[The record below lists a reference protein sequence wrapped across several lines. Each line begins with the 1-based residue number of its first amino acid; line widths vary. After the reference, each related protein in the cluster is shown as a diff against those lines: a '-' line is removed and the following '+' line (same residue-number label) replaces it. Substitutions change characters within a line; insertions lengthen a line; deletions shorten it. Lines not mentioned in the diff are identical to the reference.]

1 MNAVI
6 VFPKSFLFGTATS
19 SHQIEGNNKWN
30 DWWYYEQI
38 GKLPYK
44 SGRACNHWELYKEDI
59 SLMHSLGYDGYRFS
73 IEWSRI
79 FPKEN
84 EIDEN
89 ALNKYREIIELLL
102 ERDITPNV
110 TLHHF
115 TSPLWFMQKGGF
127 AKEENLKHWE
137 KYVEI
142 ISEILEGVQFVAT
155 FNEPMVYVMMGYLT
169 GYWPPFVK
177 NPFRAF
183 NVVSNLLK
191 AHALAYSILSGM
203 VKVGIVKNIPIMI
216 PASENEKDKK
226 AAKKADNLF
235 NWSFLNAIWEGCYK
249 SAFGTYSVLES
260 DVDFIGIN
268 YYTASEVKYSWNPLR
283 FFFEAKLA
291 DLSERKTQMG
301 WSVYPEGIY
310 KAITAVS
317 RYEKPMYITEN
328 GIATLDDSWRIE
340 FIVQHLQYVHKAIE
354 EGYDVRGYFYW
365 SLMDNYE
372 WKEGFEP
379 RFGLIE
385 VDYET
390 YERKPR
396 ESAYVYGEISQK
408 KEISEELIKKYGL
421 KGL

>member
-1 MNAVI
+1 VNAVI

-44 SGRACNHWELYKEDI
+44 SGKACNHWELYKEDI

-89 ALNKYREIIELLL
+89 ALNRYLEIIELLVKSG
-102 ERDITPNV
+102 ITPNV

-115 TSPLWFMQKGGF
+115 TSPIWFMQRGGF
-127 AKEENLKHWE
+127 AKEENLKYWE
-137 KYVEI
+137 QYVETVAG
-142 ISEILEGVQFVAT
+142 ILKDVKLVAT

-169 GYWPPFVK
+169 AYWPPFVK
-177 NPFRAF
+177 SPFKAF
-183 NVVSNLLK
+183 KVAANLLK
-191 AHALAYSILSGM
+191 AHALAYEILSSRL
-203 VKVGIVKNIPIMI
+203 KVGIVKNIPIMLA
-216 PASENEKDKK
+216 ASYMERDKK
-226 AAKKADNLF
+226 AAEKADNLF
-235 NWSFLNAIWEGCYK
+235 NWNFLDAIWSGK
-249 SAFGTYSVLES
+249 LKGVLSTYTVPES
-260 DVDFIGIN
+260 DVDFIGVN
-268 YYTASEVKYSWNPLR
+268 YYTASEVKYSWNPIK

-328 GIATLDDSWRIE
+328 GIATLDDEWRKE
-340 FIVQHLQYVHKAIE
+340 FVVQHLQYVQKAID

-365 SLMDNYE
+365 SFMDNYE

-385 VDYET
+385 IDYKT

-396 ESAYVYGEISQK
+396 ESAYVYGEIAQK

>member
-1 MNAVI
+1 MGI
-6 VFPKSFLFGTATS
+6 KFFDEFIFGTATS

-30 DWWYYEQI
+30 DWWYYEQM

-44 SGRACNHWELYKEDI
+44 SNKACNHWELYKEDI

-142 ISEILEGVQFVAT
+142 ISGILEGVQFVAT

-169 GYWPPFVK
+169 ADWPPFIK
-177 NPFRAF
+177 SPFKASK
-183 NVVSNLLK
+183 VAANLLK
-191 AHALAYSILSGM
+191 AHTMTYETLSGKF
-203 VKVGIVKNIPIMI
+203 KVGIVKNIPIML
-216 PASENEKDKK
+216 PATDREQDKK
-226 AAKKADNLF
+226 AAEKADNLF
-235 NWSFLNAIWEGCYK
+235 NWNFLNAIWSGEYK
-249 SAFGTYSVLES
+249 GIFGTYAVPES
-260 DVDFIGIN
+260 DVDFMGVN
-268 YYTASEVKYSWNPLR
+268 YYTASEVRHSWNPSK
-283 FFFEAKLA
+283 FFFNAKLA

-301 WSVYPEGIY
+301 WSVYPKGIY
-310 KAITAVS
+310 EAIKKVA

-328 GIATLDDSWRIE
+328 GIATLDDEWRKE
-340 FIVQHLQYVHKAIE
+340 FVIQHLQYVRKAID

-396 ESAYVYGEISQK
+396 ESAYVYGEIAQK

-421 KGL
+421 RGL

>member
-1 MNAVI
+1 MGI
-6 VFPKSFLFGTATS
+6 KFFDEFIFGTATS

-30 DWWYYEQI
+30 DWWYYEQM

-44 SGRACNHWELYKEDI
+44 SNKACNHWKLYKEDI

-142 ISEILEGVQFVAT
+142 ISGILEGVQFVAT

-169 GYWPPFVK
+169 ADWPPFIK
-177 NPFRAF
+177 SPFKASK
-183 NVVSNLLK
+183 VAANLLK
-191 AHALAYSILSGM
+191 AHTMTYETLSGKF
-203 VKVGIVKNIPIMI
+203 KVGIVKNIPIML
-216 PASENEKDKK
+216 PATDREQDKK
-226 AAKKADNLF
+226 AAEKADNLF
-235 NWSFLNAIWEGCYK
+235 NWNFLNAIWSGEYK
-249 SAFGTYSVLES
+249 GIFGTYVVPES
-260 DVDFIGIN
+260 DVDFMGVN
-268 YYTASEVKYSWNPLR
+268 YYTASEVRHSWNPSK
-283 FFFEAKLA
+283 FFFNAKLA

-301 WSVYPEGIY
+301 WSVYPKGIY
-310 KAITAVS
+310 EA
-317 RYEKPMYITEN
+317 
-328 GIATLDDSWRIE
+328 
-340 FIVQHLQYVHKAIE
+340 
-354 EGYDVRGYFYW
+354 
-365 SLMDNYE
+365 
-372 WKEGFEP
+372 
-379 RFGLIE
+379 
-385 VDYET
+385 
-390 YERKPR
+390 
-396 ESAYVYGEISQK
+396 
-408 KEISEELIKKYGL
+408 IKKWPAMRSPCISL
-421 KGL
+421 KMA